1 MRGESG
7 CGSENASEEE
17 EEEEELQDVVEGRN
31 SGSRDFR
38 ACK

>member
-7 CGSENASEEE
+7 CGSENASEE

-31 SGSRDFR
+31 SGSRDFT